1 MWSCCPSEHCHR
13 AAVPQAACSPLPWL
27 LHSEGKV
34 VSHSSVLNWC
44 LSDQMKGTYKN
55 LFYWLWTSNVLGI
68 CSSFLFLFPVTVKS
82 VLKEMKFSCSYSIY
96 RDIHSVWIAILNK
109 NRKASNC
116 WRARISEGSSMN
128 MLIIQVVKLF
138 CCLSVRLC
146 HPILWIALRRGFG
159 RPCLL
164 FVIVEWIGLEE
175 GLKIV

>member
-1 MWSCCPSEHCHR
+1 MSIAIAQQSPRQRVLPFPGCCIRRGRWSC
-13 AAVPQAACSPLPWL
+13 
-27 LHSEGKV
+27 
-34 VSHSSVLNWC
+34 HSSVLSWC

-96 RDIHSVWIAILNK
+96 RDINSLWIAILNK

-175 GLKIV
+175 ALKIV